1 MRNGATGWSSCETTR
16 SWGGSR
22 NGFMVFPSE
31 QTEQTGSTQGTCHT
45 FLERTAPHMDMC
57 KSELNQK
64 STSSVVITDE
74 SFTSSWNQGDHNP
87 YLIHVGPWIKS
98 LNLLLPK
105 HLEVNHWLR
114 RLKNKCPKHEVNTG
128 AALLWSSMRKTS
140 NKKVIEILTNKLLNF
155 HYHM

>member
-16 SWGGSR
+16 SLGVSR

-31 QTEQTGSTQGTCHT
+31 QTKQTGSTQGTCHT
-45 FLERTAPHMDMC
+45 FWNALLHIWIC
-57 KSELNQK
+57 VNQK

-87 YLIHVGPWIKS
+87 YLSHVGPWIKS

-114 RLKNKCPKHEVNTG
+114 RLKTSAQSTRWTLGRLYCDRPWEKLQTRKW
-128 AALLWSSMRKTS
+128 LKYSQISSSISITICK
-140 NKKVIEILTNKLLNF
+140 I
-155 HYHM
+155 